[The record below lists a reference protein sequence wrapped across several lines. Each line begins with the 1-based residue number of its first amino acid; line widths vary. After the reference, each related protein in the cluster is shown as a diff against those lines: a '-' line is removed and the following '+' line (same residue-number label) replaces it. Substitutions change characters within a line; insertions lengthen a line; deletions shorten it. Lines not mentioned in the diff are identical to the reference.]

1 MHDDAV
7 IGDAT
12 SVWHLAQER
21 ERAVLGR
28 ACVLGRGAYIEDLGV
43 LIPAGRSS
51 YA

>member
-21 ERAVLGR
+21 EGA
-28 ACVLGRGAYIEDLGV
+28 VLGRGAYVEDLGV